1 MSPVFNSFPLPLELN
16 LNVVSWAY
24 NTLHDL
30 LLISPVSSLISLT
43 LTFHSP
49 SILNLF
55 QFRKQALFHL
65 ASELNLMLLF
75 SKSIIFFI
83 TTPYD

>member
-1 MSPVFNSFPLPLELN
+1 MSSVFNSFPLPLELN
-16 LNVVSWAY
+16 LNVIKWAY

-30 LLISPVSSLISLT
+30 LLISPVSSLTNLI

-49 SILNLF
+49 AILNLF
-55 QFRKQALFHL
+55 QFHKQALFHL

-75 SKSIIFFI
+75 SKSIILFI
-83 TTPYD
+83 TTPCD